1 MIVLPSPPASTPHAA
16 PPPTAG
22 AANFALLLEPID
34 APPPRLAPV
43 VRPTRPLADDTDA
56 GPLVSI
62 EDPDDLELLGPDA
75 ATLPTPPL
83 GVTAL
88 MLLDLAA
95 PPTPDPTPT
104 AAPGADVL
112 TPAVLAAPDAT
123 ALAGALAALGV
134 RAEVVNVDRVTIPTH
149 EDPWAAAPPLR
160 GPDAGLRLPPRP
172 AAPPVT
178 GLRGAPVPADPIR
191 DPGVVFEFPEFFLPP
206 RESAATEVAPDPLP
220 AEVGPTAANGSF
232 ADDDCAGADAGPSDG
247 QADPDTAPAAASAPE
262 RTATAFTVRTDTPAP
277 VGPDPARV
285 DRSEAVAT
293 AQDAQVVLGDRLTL
307 RLDDQLGRWEVDIV
321 RHDDLLDLVLR
332 GDADVQ
338 RIVAD
343 ATPDLRERLA
353 QDGLTLNRVEF
364 QPNGEARGET
374 GRAVEQTSTKGNAGF
389 GDPRHPSGGGA
400 RREEAPAWPVPRTPR
415 STPTTEAANRAP
427 EGLLDRAV

>member
-1 MIVLPSPPASTPHAA
+1 VIVLPSPPASTPHAA
-16 PPPTAG
+16 PPPAAGTAS
-22 AANFALLLEPID
+22 FALLLEPID
-34 APPPRLAPV
+34 APPPRLAPM
-43 VRPTRPLADDTDA
+43 VRPTRPPADAVDA

-62 EDPDDLELLGPDA
+62 EDPDDLELIGPDA
-75 ATLPTPPL
+75 ATVPTPPL

-88 MLLDLAA
+88 MLLDLTA
-95 PPTPDPTPT
+95 PPAPAPT
-104 AAPGADVL
+104 AAPAADAL
-112 TPAVLAAPDAT
+112 TPAVLAAAPDAT
-123 ALAGALAALGV
+123 ALAGALTALGV
-134 RAEVVNVDRVTIPTH
+134 RAEVVSVDRVTIPNH

-172 AAPPVT
+172 APPPMT

-191 DPGVVFEFPEFFLPP
+191 DPGVVFEFPDFFLAP
-206 RESAATEVAPDPLP
+206 REAAATEVAPDPLP

-247 QADPDTAPAAASAPE
+247 QPDPDTAPAAASASE
-262 RTATAFTVRTDTPAP
+262 RTATPFGVRTETAAAT
-277 VGPDPARV
+277 GTDPARG

-389 GDPRHPSGGGA
+389 GDPRHPNGGGA

-415 STPTTEAANRAP
+415 STAATEAANRAP